1 MGKIEPDFTSFAD
14 LSVTMVGVFFILLS
28 LLVVVASA
36 EKRIRKAIKTEYLP
50 IYVGEREVKGKS
62 VVLVDS
68 RGAEVLTDDL
78 LKGFFKNTSLKT
90 PHFLVRG
97 VTGNMRGDLFC
108 VGFYPERRKRK
119 KPGLQEAEEVIR
131 LIKRR
136 WQVKDPTTWRIFV
149 VVTEK
154 GGVNLASKIMKA
166 ALEADFQVSIS
177 FHHPGWYYVYSC
189 ALEATI
195 PVLSF

>member
-1 MGKIEPDFTSFAD
+1 MGKVEPDLTSFAD

-28 LLVVVASA
+28 LLVMVASA
-36 EKRIRKAIKTEYLP
+36 EKRIRKAVKTEYLP

-68 RGAEVLTDDL
+68 RGAEVLTDDILKGL
-78 LKGFFKNTSLKT
+78 LKKTSLKT
-90 PHFLVRG
+90 PRFFIRG
-97 VTGNMRGDLFC
+97 ITGSLRGDLFC
-108 VGFYPERRKRK
+108 VGFYPERRKGK
-119 KPGLQEAEEVIR
+119 QSGLRNAKEVVN

-136 WQVKDPTTWRIFV
+136 WKIKDPTTWRVFV

-154 GGVNLASKIMKA
+154 GGVNLASQIMKA

-177 FHHPGWYYVYSC
+177 FHNPGWYYVYSC
-189 ALEATI
+189 SLESTI
-195 PVLSF
+195 PVISF